1 LDFSIKVLQKG
12 RITIPIK
19 IRRMFGIKEGDILTL
34 KVVGGRI
41 IILPPRTIVN
51 LTETLDGLLEDIV
64 IETSIK
70 EELKKSSSRRIERKI
85 SRSKLSSYAG

>member
-1 LDFSIKVLQKG
+1 MDFSIKVLQKG

-41 IILPPRTIVN
+41 IILPSRTIVN

>member
-1 LDFSIKVLQKG
+1 MDFSIKVLQKG

-70 EELKKSSSRRIERKI
+70 EELKKSSSRRIKRKI

>member
-1 LDFSIKVLQKG
+1 MDFSIKVLQKG

-41 IILPPRTIVN
+41 IILPPRTIAN

>member
-1 LDFSIKVLQKG
+1 MDFSIKVLQKG

-19 IRRMFGIKEGDILTL
+19 IRRMLGIKEGDILTL

-41 IILPPRTIVN
+41 IILPPSTIVN
-51 LTETLDGLLEDIV
+51 PTETLDGLLEDIV

>member
-70 EELKKSSSRRIERKI
+70 EELKKSSSRRIKRKI

>member
-1 LDFSIKVLQKG
+1 MDFSIKVLQKG
-12 RITIPIK
+12 KITIPIK
-19 IRRMFGIKEGDILTL
+19 IRRMLGIKEGDILTL

-51 LTETLDGLLEDIV
+51 PTEALDGLLEDIV

-70 EELKKSSSRRIERKI
+70 EELKKSSSKRIERKI
-85 SRSKLSSYAG
+85 SRSRL

>member
-1 LDFSIKVLQKG
+1 MDFSIKVLQKG